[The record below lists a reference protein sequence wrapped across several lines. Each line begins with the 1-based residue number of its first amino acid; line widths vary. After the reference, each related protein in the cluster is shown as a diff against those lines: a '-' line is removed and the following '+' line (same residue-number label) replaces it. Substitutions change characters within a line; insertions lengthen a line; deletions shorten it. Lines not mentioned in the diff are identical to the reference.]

1 MSRADIKATIRK
13 LEQRKLSHRAIVY
26 TLGSVR
32 QVLACGISSGLLS
45 VNVAASVEAPRKQHS
60 KAMIDTRPKDES
72 WSQQEL
78 LQFRA
83 VADQD
88 DDAPHSSSTSAHGSS
103 LRLGSPSQQR
113 NATG

>member
-1 MSRADIKATIRK
+1 MSRADIEAMIRK

-60 KAMIDTRPKDES
+60 KAVVDTRPKDEC
-72 WSQQEL
+72 WSQQKL
-78 LQFRA
+78 
-83 VADQD
+83 
-88 DDAPHSSSTSAHGSS
+88 SSSGPWLIRTTTRRTARAHPHTAP
-103 LRLGSPSQQR
+103 R
-113 NATG
+113 